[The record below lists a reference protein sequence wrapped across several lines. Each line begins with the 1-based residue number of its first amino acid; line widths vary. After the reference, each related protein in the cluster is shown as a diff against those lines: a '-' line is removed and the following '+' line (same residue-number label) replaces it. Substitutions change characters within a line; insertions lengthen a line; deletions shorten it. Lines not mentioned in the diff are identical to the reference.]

1 MLCSVYSHFM
11 GALKNTKYVTLPSTA
26 APLIQ
31 KIQLRKLMNRSEE
44 MYLIN
49 YEAFIDKGLGGKGA
63 APLPHPHTPTHPT
76 STLLNKRYQ
85 SYLNQVCS
93 SRNG

>member
-1 MLCSVYSHFM
+1 MQRVFLFY
-11 GALKNTKYVTLPSTA
+11 GRTEKYKVCDPPITS

-49 YEAFIDKGLGGKGA
+49 YEAFTDKGLGGKGQ
-63 APLPHPHTPTHPT
+63 PPSPTTILPPTLH
-76 STLLNKRYQ
+76 
-85 SYLNQVCS
+85 C
-93 SRNG
+93 

>member
-1 MLCSVYSHFM
+1 MQRVFSFY
-11 GALKNTKYVTLPSTA
+11 GRTEKKYVTLPSTA

-49 YEAFIDKGLGGKGA
+49 YEAFIDKGLGGKGQ
-63 APLPHPHTPTHPT
+63 PPSPTTILPPTLH
-76 STLLNKRYQ
+76 
-85 SYLNQVCS
+85 C
-93 SRNG
+93 

>member
-1 MLCSVYSHFM
+1 MQRVFSFYSHFM

-49 YEAFIDKGLGGKGA
+49 YEAFIDKGLGGKGQ
-63 APLPHPHTPTHPT
+63 PPSPTTILPPTLH
-76 STLLNKRYQ
+76 
-85 SYLNQVCS
+85 C
-93 SRNG
+93 